1 MSNSPRELYG
11 SSSGLLRTLT
21 NIGTLLSYVIA
32 ITVAASTVPRYVTFE
47 VFLGLDKLEGN
58 VSSKFVV
65 GLHSALLVSMI
76 VLVIGAIMSYITGIK
91 AKKAVVMD
99 SEKDSMK

>member
-1 MSNSPRELYG
+1 MISNLY
-11 SSSGLLRTLT
+11 TLYFYF
-21 NIGTLLSYVIA
+21 IL
-32 ITVAASTVPRYVTFE
+32 
-47 VFLGLDKLEGN
+47 
-58 VSSKFVV
+58 SSKFVV